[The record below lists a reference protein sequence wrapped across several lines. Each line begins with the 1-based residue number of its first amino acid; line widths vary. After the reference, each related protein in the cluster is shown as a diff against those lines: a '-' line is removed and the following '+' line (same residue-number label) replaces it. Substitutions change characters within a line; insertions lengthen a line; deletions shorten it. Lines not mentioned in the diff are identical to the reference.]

1 MRAANE
7 GYEAGTVLYMALE
20 LSSKTWKVAL
30 SDGAKI
36 RKTNVDGRDRAGLL
50 AQIERSK
57 SAFKMS
63 SDVGVVS
70 CHEAGRD
77 GHWIVRWLRSEG
89 IDAKE
94 IDASSIE
101 VKQGRKHVKTDR
113 VDVEKLLD
121 LLMRYYAGFRRAFST
136 VRVPSMD
143 DEAGQR
149 LHRQWSQLKKDRT
162 RYRNRMTSLLTTQGI
177 VGVRIDGRFVERL
190 VDLRLWDGSPLKPA
204 LIAEL
209 TRCYQLY
216 ALVVAQ
222 LKAVDEVYQ
231 SELEADTKQADQR
244 RRLQMLK
251 GVGPRSSRLL
261 VMEAF
266 GWRQFDNVKQVS
278 GFSGLTPTP
287 SSSGERHRESGISKA
302 SPPRIRTTMIELA
315 WMWLRYQPDSQLSQW
330 FTQRFESSPRSKRIG
345 IVALARKLFVA
356 LWRYLEDGV
365 IPQGAVFKPT

>member
-20 LSSKTWKVAL
+20 LSSKTWKVAF
-30 SDGAKI
+30 SDGTKV
-36 RKTNVDGRDRAGLL
+36 RKVNVDARDRSGLL
-50 AQIERSK
+50 AHIERAK
-57 SAFKMS
+57 SAFKMA

-77 GHWIVRWLRSEG
+77 GHWIVRWLRSQD
-89 IDAKE
+89 IDANE

-149 LHRQWSQLKKDRT
+149 LHRQWSRLKKDRT
-162 RYRNRMTSLLTTQGI
+162 RYRNRITSLLTTQG
-177 VGVRIDGRFVERL
+177 VGVRIDSRFVDRL
-190 VDLRLWDGSPLKPA
+190 ADLKLWDGSSLKPA

-209 TRCYQLY
+209 TRWFKLY
-216 ALVVAQ
+216 ELVVAQ
-222 LKAVDEVYQ
+222 LKAVDEAYQ

-244 RRLQMLK
+244 RRLQLLK
-251 GVGPRSSRLL
+251 GVGPRSSRVL

-266 GWRQFDNVKQVS
+266 GWREFANVKQVS

-315 WMWLRYQPDSQLSQW
+315 WMWLRYQPKSQLSQW

-365 IPQGAVFKPT
+365 IPQGAVFKPA